1 MRRSGKYSG
10 RDFGK
15 CDNMDATS
23 FQLLIAPAATL
34 VAVWLTSRN
43 QRKEKQE
50 EFERTK
56 SKEREQRRIEACFD
70 FLETFS
76 KPIKRKIKQK
86 MHVVDPRTGDDA
98 YFALCEH
105 RVDDLTPYLRAAMRL
120 REFGDHLTGNLQY
133 GFPTIEIQGKQEQ
146 FKTLSDV
153 IRLTMKLRYENE
165 SDLLSTKT
173 LDEFEALRLIAVKYL
188 SADIISSIPWKQENT
203 NTKHY
208 INKSWWQFWRRE

>member
-1 MRRSGKYSG
+1 MRLGKHSN

-15 CDNMDATS
+15 CDNMDTTLVQLIITPVAMLATS
-23 FQLLIAPAATL
+23 WF
-34 VAVWLTSRN
+34 TSHN

-56 SKEREQRRIEACFD
+56 SKEREQRRIEAGFD

-76 KPIKRKIKQK
+76 KPIKRIIEKEYEDGQSPI
-86 MHVVDPRTGDDA
+86 TGEYT

-120 REFGDHLTGNLQY
+120 REFGDYLTGNLQY
-133 GFPTIEIQGKQEQ
+133 GFHDIEIQGKHEQ
-146 FKTLSDV
+146 VKTLSDV
-153 IRLTMKLRYENE
+153 IELTMKLRYKNE
-165 SDLLSTKT
+165 SDLLSEKT

-188 SADIISSIPWKQENT
+188 STDIISSIPWKQENT
-203 NTKHY
+203 NAKRY
-208 INKSWWQFWRRE
+208 INKSWWQFWK